1 MDAARELEALEFRY
15 FSMSE
20 EEREAFLRRLEEL
33 LAREEHVVFAYV
45 HGSFVSGRPFRDV
58 DVAVWVE
65 DPENAFYYAVELA
78 AEFSSSL
85 GLPIDIHVL
94 NNAPLPF
101 KYHVFARGRL
111 LFSRDE
117 EARLREVSLAF
128 RMYFDLRGLLKAPE
142 RGPHA

>member
-1 MDAARELEALEFRY
+1 MDAARELEALEFHY

-20 EEREAFLRRLEEL
+20 EEREAFLRRLREL

-45 HGSFVSGRPFRDV
+45 HGSFLSGRPFRDV

-78 AEFSSSL
+78 AELSTSL
-85 GLPIDIHVL
+85 GLPIDLHVL
-94 NNAPLPF
+94 NKAPLPF